1 MRACACLTAGARA
14 SLPLPMSL
22 QLRDDLHWCD
32 CEGGAVFL
40 DTRADRYFCLPR
52 ASNEA
57 FLRLA
62 ARTTREGDK
71 HLLRQL
77 TAKGV
82 LVEAGTD
89 APFRL
94 PPAIDVP
101 TRDLVEEPFRSTTL
115 RWTLRALAAEC
126 RAAWALRTRRLH
138 NVIESARDRGQRPID
153 PGAKQRWQVEEIVA
167 AAAAAAFITR
177 SHDRCLVRAL
187 AVHALCSRTMV
198 RPKLVFG
205 VAAHPFAAH
214 CWVQLGSAVLVGGF
228 EQARLYKP
236 VLVVG

>member
-1 MRACACLTAGARA
+1 
-14 SLPLPMSL
+14 MSL

-32 CEGGAVFL
+32 CEGRAVFL
-40 DTRADRYFCLPR
+40 DTQADRYFCLPQ

-62 ARTTREGDK
+62 ARTTRKADQD
-71 HLLRQL
+71 LLHEL
-77 TAKGV
+77 IAKRV
-82 LVEAGTD
+82 LVEAGTE

-94 PPAIDVP
+94 PPAIDAP
-101 TRDLVEEPFRSTTL
+101 THDMVEEPFRTTTL
-115 RWTLRALAAEC
+115 RWMLRVLVAEF
-126 RAAWALRTRRLH
+126 RAARALRTRRFHDL
-138 NVIESARDRGQRPID
+138 IESARDCGQSARDARG
-153 PGAKQRWQVEEIVA
+153 KERWQVEEIVA
-167 AAAAAAFITR
+167 ASAAAAFITR

-187 AVHALCSRTMV
+187 AVHALCRRTIV

-228 EQARLYKP
+228 EQARLHTP

>member
-1 MRACACLTAGARA
+1 
-14 SLPLPMSL
+14 MSL

-32 CEGGAVFL
+32 CEGRAVFL
-40 DTRADRYFCLPR
+40 DTQADRYFCLPK

-62 ARTTREGDK
+62 ARTTREGDE
-71 HLLRQL
+71 HLLHQL
-77 TAKGV
+77 VAKGI
-82 LVEAGTD
+82 LVEAGPG

-94 PPAIDVP
+94 PPAIDAP
-101 TRDLVEEPFRSTTL
+101 THDLVEEPFRPTTL
-115 RWTLRALAAEC
+115 GGMLRALAAEF
-126 RAAWALRTRRLH
+126 RAARALRTRRFHDL
-138 NVIESARDRGQRPID
+138 IESARDRGQTPLDAR
-153 PGAKQRWQVEEIVA
+153 GKERWQVEEIVA
-167 AAAAAAFITR
+167 ASAAAAFITR

-187 AVHALCSRTMV
+187 AVQALCRRASV
-198 RPKLVFG
+198 KPKLVFG

-228 EQARLYKP
+228 EQARLHTP

>member
-1 MRACACLTAGARA
+1 M
-14 SLPLPMSL
+14 PLK
-22 QLRDDLHWCD
+22 LRDDLHWCD
-32 CEGGAVFL
+32 CQGRAVFL
-40 DTRADRYFCLPR
+40 DTRADRYFCLPQ

-62 ARTTREGDK
+62 ARRSREGDE
-71 HLLRQL
+71 HLLHQL
-77 TAKGV
+77 VAKGV
-82 LVEAGTD
+82 LVETGTE

-94 PPAIDVP
+94 PPVIDVP
-101 TRDLVEEPFRSTTL
+101 THDLVEEPFRSTTL

-126 RAAWALRTRRLH
+126 HAASALRTRRFHDL
-138 NVIESARDRGQRPID
+138 IESARNRGQRPLD
-153 PGAKQRWQVEEIVA
+153 RGAKERWQVEEIVA
-167 AAAAAAFITR
+167 ASTAAAFITR

-205 VAAHPFAAH
+205 VAAHPFTAH

-228 EQARLYKP
+228 EQARLHTP